1 MKTLA
6 PLLLLLLFAAPLS
19 ARSPEEAEMLYH
31 DVGDQMFCICGGCR
45 DALLECSMNNCSAK
59 VMQREFLRELCADE
73 KLDAA
78 GIKAGM
84 VKRFG
89 PKVLQVPEESSLFP
103 ILGVAVLLLS
113 AAFGFGFWALTRKGV
128 AQQSAPDTPTD
139 EMDSRIELD
148 LKELE

>member
-6 PLLLLLLFAAPLS
+6 PLLLVLLCAAPLS
-19 ARSPEEAEMLYH
+19 ARSPEEADMLYH

-45 DALLECSMNNCSAK
+45 DALLECSMNNCSSK

-89 PKVLQVPEESSLFP
+89 PRVLQVPEESSLFP

-113 AAFGFGFWALTRKGV
+113 AAFGFGFWAVTRKG
-128 AQQSAPDTPTD
+128 AAPQTAPETPTD
-139 EMDSRIELD
+139 EMDSRIERD
-148 LKELE
+148 IKELE